1 MTYGLDTTFVVQV
14 DVVDHE
20 RHAESVG
27 LRDRLLVEGHSYALA
42 PQVLAEYVHIVTDS
56 NLFAEPASMKTALEH
71 SRMWWNSAEIRQII
85 PSDDAVQLL
94 HTWMTEHGLGRKRIL
109 DALLAATYAT
119 AGITAIISSD
129 ARDYSRFFETVV
141 LS

>member
-1 MTYGLDTTFVVQV
+1 MIYGLDTTFIIQV

-20 RHAESVG
+20 RHAESVR
-27 LRDRLLVEGHSYALA
+27 LRDNLLAQGHSYALA
-42 PQVLAEYVHIVTDS
+42 PQVLAEYVHIVTDP
-56 NLFAEPASMKTALEH
+56 NRFLNPAPMKTALEH

-85 PSDDAVQLL
+85 PSDDAVQLF
-94 HTWMTEHGLGRKRIL
+94 HTWMKEHGLGRKRIL
-109 DALLAATYAT
+109 DTLLAATYAT
-119 AGITAIISSD
+119 AGLTAIISSN